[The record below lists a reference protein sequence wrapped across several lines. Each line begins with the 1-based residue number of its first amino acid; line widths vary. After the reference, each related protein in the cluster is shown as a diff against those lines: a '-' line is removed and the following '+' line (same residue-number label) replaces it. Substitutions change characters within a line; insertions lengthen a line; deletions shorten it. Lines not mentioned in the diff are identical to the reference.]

1 MLCRGTGRAET
12 NVMRDDDRDKS
23 QRAGSA
29 DRKTRVKG
37 NRVIHTTRGGIYKGD
52 ASERPR
58 GLTTEQAEEQRVGTK
73 IGERQVR
80 EAAQGER
87 QATEWGDIRERQ
99 PQPGTKRRVK
109 TDELTA
115 PRSGK
120 RGKP

>member
-1 MLCRGTGRAET
+1 MRNDGRQ
-12 NVMRDDDRDKS
+12 KS
-23 QRAGSA
+23 QRAGSP

-37 NRVIHTTRGGIYKGD
+37 NRVIHTTKGGVYHGD
-52 ASERPR
+52 IADRPR
-58 GLTTEQAEEQRVGTK
+58 GLTTEQAEEQRVGAK

-99 PQPGTKRRVK
+99 PQPGTKKRAK
-109 TDELTA
+109 TDELTS
-115 PRSGK
+115 PPFGK